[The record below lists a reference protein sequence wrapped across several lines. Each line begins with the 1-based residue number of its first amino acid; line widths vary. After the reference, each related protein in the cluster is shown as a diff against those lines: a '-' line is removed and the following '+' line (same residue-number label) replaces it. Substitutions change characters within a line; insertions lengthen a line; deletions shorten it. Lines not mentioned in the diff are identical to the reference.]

1 MTFQYVQCN
10 LCGADDFDIVYNTCV
25 LGETKETILK
35 NYTIT
40 DHAKSAPPRIVK
52 CRKCG
57 LIYANPQPSDVQ
69 IAESYADMIDDLYL
83 KEEKGR
89 RESARSILNTLKRMN
104 KSGRLLDIGCS
115 AGFLIDE
122 AENYGWDVYGVDL
135 SHWAIDFAKQKF
147 GLQNVTQGVLNEVRY
162 PDNFFDVVIMK
173 DVIEHLINPKSE
185 LKEIHRILKPG
196 GVICINTP
204 NIVSLTSKILR
215 ARWWGINQAHLYYF
229 TWHYFAWGSLH
240 KMLYEVGFH
249 PFRTKSH
256 VRVFTFKYW
265 MSRFGSYNKMIYRLL
280 VFFMERFHLEN
291 QLLRINLGD
300 QIDVYARKG
309 YKKIEKLKPKTKRS
323 LAC

>member
-1 MTFQYVQCN
+1 MTFQYVPCN
-10 LCGADDFDIVYNTCV
+10 LCGADDFDILYNAGM
-25 LGETKETILK
+25 LDNIKESTIK

-40 DHAKSAPPRIVK
+40 DHTNSAPPRIVK

-57 LIYANPQPSDVQ
+57 LIYANPQPSVVQ
-69 IAESYADMIDDLYL
+69 IETNYTDMVDNLYL

-89 RESARSILNTLKRMN
+89 RESARSILHVLKRMN

-122 AENYGWDVYGVDL
+122 AKNFGWDVYGVDL
-135 SHWAIDFAKQKF
+135 SYWAVDFAKHKR
-147 GLQNVTQGVLNEVRY
+147 GLQNVTQGTLTEVRY

-185 LKEIHRILKPG
+185 LKEIYRILKPG
-196 GVICINTP
+196 GIICVNTP
-204 NIVSLTSKILR
+204 NIASLTSKILK

-240 KMLYEVGFH
+240 KMLNEVGLQ

-256 VRVFTFKYW
+256 VRVFTFNYW
-265 MSRFGSYNKMIYRLL
+265 ISRFASYNKMIHRVL
-280 VFFMERFHLEN
+280 VFLMERFHLEN
-291 QLLRINLGD
+291 RLLRINLGD
-300 QIDVYARKG
+300 QIEVYGRKR
-309 YKKIEKLKPKTKRS
+309 YKNS
-323 LAC
+323 LDCY